1 MRKKRSVFLVLSLL
15 VFASLITVS
24 AATINEMVNNEDN
37 AQKQIVAF
45 SDIKESDWYYDDV
58 KYVQENKLMTGTSE
72 TEFSPSGDATRG
84 MIVTILWR
92 VEGEPV
98 VEGKDFED
106 VGSDAWYSKAV
117 AWASKNQ
124 IVSGYNETEFGPNDT
139 ATREQ
144 FATIM
149 YRYASFKKLD
159 ISKSVEL
166 DKYSDKE
173 QISEYAVKS
182 MQWANAN
189 GIISGTSDETISPKD
204 NVQRCQVAAI
214 LRRFCENYKVFEN
227 NKINGAEDEEE
238 EANKNEEL
246 EENEDTDKNTD
257 SSGESTGNSQSGSS
271 GNTSDTES
279 SEPIPP
285 SDLEEEIV
293 ENIIA
298 KNASIKLK
306 TTYGKA
312 GDTIPV
318 VVELRENPG
327 ILGAILTLEYD
338 ESAMTL
344 VDVENGEAVADVLTL
359 THSKEFA
366 SGMNF
371 VWDGLELDSS
381 DIKEGTML
389 VLYFELSSDAMPGK
403 RYPLKLDYKPGS
415 VIDEDLNKVNLM
427 ISQGFIEIE
436 EQNNN

>member
-1 MRKKRSVFLVLSLL
+1 MEGDEKMKKTITAIIVILLCISVVI
-15 VFASLITVS
+15 VHATVDNS
-24 AATINEMVNNEDN
+24 ATVTNCENIFIDVNES
-37 AQKQIVAF
+37 A
-45 SDIKESDWYYDDV
+45 WYYNDV

-72 TEFSPSGDATRG
+72 TEFSPSGAITRG

-106 VGSDAWYSKAV
+106 VSPDVWYSKAV
-117 AWASKNQ
+117 AWASNNQ
-124 IVSGYNETEFGPNDT
+124 IVSGYSETAFGPNDT

-144 FATIM
+144 LATIM
-149 YRYASFKKLD
+149 YRYASYKKCDL
-159 ISKSVEL
+159 SKKAEL
-166 DKYSDKE
+166 DKYEDKE
-173 QISEYAVKS
+173 QISEYAVES
-182 MQWANAN
+182 IEWANAN
-189 GIISGTSDETISPKD
+189 SIISGTSETTISPKD

-214 LRRFCENYKVFEN
+214 LRRFCENYKVFEDN
-227 NKINGAEDEEE
+227 EVNGAEDEKDEV
-238 EANKNEEL
+238 NKNEEL
-246 EENEDTDKNTD
+246 KENEDTDKNTD
-257 SSGESTGNSQSGSS
+257 SSGEPTGNSQSGSS

-327 ILGAILTLEYD
+327 LLGAILTLEYD

-389 VLYFELSSDAMPGK
+389 VLYFELSSDAIPGK
-403 RYPLKLDYKPGS
+403 RYPLKLDYKSGS
-415 VIDEDLNKVNLM
+415 IIDEDLNKVNLM

-436 EQNNN
+436 EQNNY

>member
-1 MRKKRSVFLVLSLL
+1 MMNLKKIIAVIMAMLLCVSVIIVYATVNDSVTVTNYAK
-15 VFASLITVS
+15 VFMDVNES
-24 AATINEMVNNEDN
+24 A
-37 AQKQIVAF
+37 
-45 SDIKESDWYYDDV
+45 WYYDDV

-72 TEFSPSGDATRG
+72 TEFSPTGATTRG

-92 VEGEPV
+92 VEGEPIV
-98 VEGKDFED
+98 YGKAFED
-106 VGSDAWYSKAV
+106 VSSDAWYGKAV
-117 AWASKNQ
+117 AWASNNQ
-124 IVSGYNETEFGPNDT
+124 IVSGYSETTFGSNDT

-144 FATIM
+144 LATIM
-149 YRYASFKKLD
+149 YRYASYKKCDL
-159 ISKSVEL
+159 SNKAEL
-166 DKYSDKE
+166 DKYEDKE
-173 QISEYAVKS
+173 QISEYAVDSIK
-182 MQWANAN
+182 WAYAN
-189 GIISGTSDETISPKD
+189 GIISGTSETTISPKD

-227 NKINGAEDEEE
+227 NEVNGAEDEKEGV
-238 EANKNEEL
+238 NKNEEL
-246 EENEDTDKNTD
+246 KENENTDKNTD
-257 SSGESTGNSQSGSS
+257 SSGEATGNSQSDSS
-271 GNTSDTES
+271 GNISDTES
-279 SEPIPP
+279 SESTPP
-285 SDLEEEIV
+285 SDIEEEIV

-312 GDTIPV
+312 GDIIPV

-359 THSKEFA
+359 THSKDFA

-381 DIKEGTML
+381 DIKEGIML
-389 VLYFELSSDAMPGK
+389 VLYFELSSDTISGK

-436 EQNNN
+436 EQNNY